1 MVREINIWLNNNP
14 HKNKRLAKP
23 YSDAILQQLLQNTL
37 NTSQPIQIR
46 KNKNGKPFVDEPIY
60 FSHSNCRQLH
70 AYVITAEHEIGID
83 VEYINKKRSV
93 LKLASRYFHS
103 AEYQLLAGLPAE
115 ERSSMFFKQWTHK
128 EAWCKLDGGNL
139 WSYLNKLPGDVPAM
153 YLYDSTLVD
162 GFAVTIA
169 CPQKIDKIRINSIGN
184 Q

>member
-1 MVREINIWLNNNP
+1 MIREINIWLNSNP

-37 NTSQPIQIR
+37 NTSQPVQIK

-70 AYVITAEHEIGID
+70 AYVISTEHEIGVD
-83 VEYINKKRSV
+83 VEYINKKRPV
-93 LKLASRYFHS
+93 MKLASRYFHS
-103 AEYQLLAGLPAE
+103 KEYQILANLPAS
-115 ERSSMFFKQWTHK
+115 ERSQMFFKQWTHK

-139 WSYLNKLPGDVPAM
+139 WSYLNKSSDDVSTM
-153 YLYDSTLVD
+153 YLCDSSQVD
-162 GFAVTIA
+162 GFAVAIA
-169 CPQKIDKIRINSIGN
+169 SPEKIDKIRINSIGN